1 MQYKKAIY
9 QSKEYE
15 IFYIYESGFCELM
28 DVSKRN
34 IILVPMN
41 ELQFINTLFE
51 ENVIHLPPMR
61 VII

>member
-1 MQYKKAIY
+1 MQNKKAIY

-41 ELQFINTLFE
+41 ELQFMNTLIE
-51 ENVIHLPPMR
+51 DNLIQVPPMK
-61 VII
+61 VIS